1 MEKETGELCHIVL
14 EEGEGFY
21 AEEPVR
27 TVETGSDISFKI
39 ILEEGYYSSGT
50 DYQGEYEIALSEKS
64 DTETVILTL
73 HDIKYSESI
82 CFLTEKGKYEICY
95 E

>member
-1 MEKETGELCHIVL
+1 MNTRNLSFLWAVFLIFAAIGGCGKMEKETGELCHIVL

-50 DYQGEYEIALSEKS
+50 TIRGNMKS
-64 DTETVILTL
+64 RYLRNQIQ
-73 HDIKYSESI
+73 KRS
-82 CFLTEKGKYEICY
+82 F
-95 E
+95 